1 MVQMNQTALF
11 APNLCPAC
19 DTVSQSQMFRITLLF
34 LLSVSCTAFAQQIAF
49 RPPAVPLVAHDP
61 YFSIWSMA
69 DRLTDENTKHWTGT
83 EQPLASL
90 IRVDG
95 QTFRLMGR
103 DPRNTP
109 ALPQQTVE
117 VLPTRTI
124 YNFEGSGVHVRL
136 TFLTPAL
143 PNDLEILSRPLT
155 YIVWDVN
162 STDGGQHE
170 VAVYFDA
177 SAALAVN
184 TADQPVAWSRFHLP
198 GGMNALRIGS
208 QQQPVLEKDGDNL
221 RIDWGY
227 LYLAAPPE
235 VHPTE
240 VMGSLAAARTE
251 FASTGKLTEHDD
263 TETSSAPTTRGTQ
276 GLSIA
281 ISAGRV
287 GSTSVS
293 RHILL
298 AYDDIWSLTYLERR
312 VRPYW
317 RRDGATAADLL
328 SNGERDFA
336 SLSHRAESF
345 DRELMTDL
353 RKAGGEHFARMAALS
368 YRQSIAAHKLAVDA
382 DGELLFFSKENF
394 SNGCIDTVDVF
405 YPSSPLFALM
415 NPKLLEGS
423 VAPILQ
429 YASLPRWSFPFA
441 PHDLGRYPHA
451 NGQVYGGR
459 EKTEENQMPVEES
472 SNMLILVAAI
482 EKAEGSTALAERY
495 WPVLAKWAAYLKE
508 KGLDPDNQLST
519 DDFAGHLAHNA
530 NLSIKAIVALGAY
543 AQLAA
548 KLGRKDEAEAFH
560 KTALDFAT
568 RWVTMAA
575 DGDHYKLAFDK
586 PGTWSQK
593 YNLIWDKV
601 LGLNLFPAEVARKE
615 IAFYEKQQN
624 QYGLPLDNRS
634 QYTKLDWIY
643 WTAALTES
651 QKDFDALI
659 DPTYRFASESPSRVP
674 LTDWYWT
681 QDAKQRGFQA
691 RSVVGGLFIK
701 MLTDDSVWKKWA
713 FAKF

>member
-1 MVQMNQTALF
+1 LIRTSVLAL
-11 APNLCPAC
+11 
-19 DTVSQSQMFRITLLF
+19 SI
-34 LLSVSCTAFAQQIAF
+34 LSTCFAQQSSF

-61 YFSIWSMA
+61 YFSVWSMA
-69 DRLTDENTKHWTGT
+69 DHLTDENTKHWTGT
-83 EQPLASL
+83 EQPLGSL
-90 IRVDG
+90 IRIDG

-103 DPRNTP
+103 DPRDIP
-109 ALPQQTVE
+109 ALAQQSVE

-124 YNFEGSGVHVRL
+124 YNFEGSGVHVNL

-143 PNDLEILSRPLT
+143 PQDLDVFSRPLT
-155 YIVWDVN
+155 YIVWNAN
-162 STDGGQHE
+162 STDARQHD
-170 VAVYFDA
+170 VAFYFDA

-184 TADQPVAWSRFHLP
+184 TQDQPVTWARFHLAD
-198 GGMNALRIGS
+198 GMNALRIGS

-227 LYLAAPPE
+227 LYVAAPPDA
-235 VHPTE
+235 HPSE
-240 VMGSLAAARTE
+240 RMGSLPAARTE
-251 FASTGKLTEHDD
+251 FASAGKLTERDD
-263 TETSSAPTTRGTQ
+263 TETNGPPTGRGAQ
-276 GLSIA
+276 GLAVAIA
-281 ISAGRV
+281 AGRI
-287 GSTSVS
+287 GAAPVS

-298 AYDDIWSLTYLERR
+298 AYDDIWSLTFLERR

-336 SLSHRAESF
+336 SLTRRAEAF
-345 DRELMTDL
+345 DRDLMADL
-353 RKAGGEHFARMAALS
+353 RKAGGDHFARMSSLA
-368 YRQSIAAHKLAVDA
+368 YRQSIAAHKLAIDA
-382 DGELLFFSKENF
+382 DGALIYFSKENF

-405 YPSSPLFALM
+405 YPSSPLYALM

-423 VAPILQ
+423 VVPVLQ
-429 YASLPRWSFPFA
+429 YASLPRWPFPFA

-482 EKAEGSTALAERY
+482 EKAEGSSVLAERY
-495 WPVLAKWAAYLKE
+495 WPVLTKWATYLKE
-508 KGLDPDNQLST
+508 KGLDPENQLST

-530 NLSIKAIVALGAY
+530 NLSIKAIVALGSY
-543 AQLAA
+543 AQLAE
-548 KLGRKDEAEAFH
+548 KLGHRSEADTYH
-560 KTALDFAT
+560 KTAADFAT

-575 DGDHYKLAFDK
+575 DGDHYVLAFDK

-615 IAFYEKQQN
+615 IAFYEKHQN

-643 WTAALTES
+643 WTAALAES
-651 QKDFDALI
+651 QSDFDALI
-659 DPTYRFASESPSRVP
+659 DPTYKFGNESPSRVP

-691 RSVVGGLFIK
+691 RSVVGGLFMK
-701 MLTDDSVWKKWA
+701 MLTDESLWKKWA
-713 FAKF
+713 AARF

>member
-1 MVQMNQTALF
+1 MN
-11 APNLCPAC
+11 
-19 DTVSQSQMFRITLLF
+19 
-34 LLSVSCTAFAQQIAF
+34 SVSLALRICPILLLAFGQSGFAQTGGGAL
-49 RPPAVPLVAHDP
+49 RPPAVPLIAHDP
-61 YFSIWSMA
+61 YFSVWSMA

-83 EQPLASL
+83 EQPLGSL
-90 IRVDG
+90 VRIDG
-95 QTFRLMGR
+95 KTFRLMGR
-103 DPRNTP
+103 DPRDVP
-109 ALPQQTVE
+109 AMPQQSVE
-117 VLPTRTI
+117 VLPLRTI
-124 YNFEGSGVHVRL
+124 YNFEGSGIHVRL

-143 PNDLEILSRPLT
+143 PQDLEVFSRPLS
-155 YIVWDVN
+155 YVVWAVN
-162 STDGGQHE
+162 ATDGGQHD
-170 VAVYFDA
+170 VAVYLDA
-177 SAALAVN
+177 SAAMAVN
-184 TADQPVAWSRFHLP
+184 TADQPVSWARFRLADR
-198 GGMNALRIGS
+198 MSAVRIGS

-227 LYLAAPPE
+227 LYLAAPPDAQPGE
-235 VHPTE
+235 R
-240 VMGSLAAARTE
+240 MGSLAAARTE
-251 FASTGKLTEHDD
+251 FGSTGKLTEHDE
-263 TETSSAPTTRGTQ
+263 TETNAAPTGRSPQ
-276 GLSIA
+276 GLAVAMSV
-281 ISAGRV
+281 GLV
-287 GSTSVS
+287 GSATVS
-293 RHILL
+293 RHALL
-298 AYDDIWSLTYLERR
+298 AYDDVWSLTFLERR

-328 SNGERDFA
+328 TAGERDFT
-336 SLSHRAESF
+336 SLARRAETF
-345 DRELMTDL
+345 DRDLMADL
-353 RKAGGEHFARMAALS
+353 RKAGGEHFARMSALA

-382 DGELLFFSKENF
+382 DGSLLFFSKENF

-423 VAPILQ
+423 VVPILQ
-429 YASLPRWSFPFA
+429 YASMPRWNFPFA

-482 EKAEGSTALAERY
+482 EKAENSTVIAERY
-495 WPVLAKWAAYLKE
+495 WPLLTKWAAYLKD
-508 KGLDPDNQLST
+508 KGLDPENQLST

-543 AQLAA
+543 AQMA
-548 KLGRKDEAEAFH
+548 KRLGRTTEANLYGN
-560 KTALDFAT
+560 TASDFAK

-575 DGDHYKLAFDK
+575 DGDHYVLAFDK

-615 IAFYEKQQN
+615 MAFYKKQQN

-643 WTAALTES
+643 WTAALAETQS
-651 QKDFDALI
+651 DFDALI
-659 DPTYRFASESPSRVP
+659 DPTFKFANDSPSRVP

-691 RSVVGGLFIK
+691 RSVVGGLFMK
-701 MLTDDSVWKKWA
+701 MLTDEALWKKWA
-713 FAKF
+713 SARY